1 MHELISYSKEIA
13 MKILRALLVA
23 SLPVMAQPG
32 LSRDLTIDSAVGGGI
47 GGAVGGAV
55 GAEVGGRNGAIIGS
69 GVGAA
74 VGTAIATNDYKTEEQ
89 KPTQTKVEVNY
100 RPEKKHSHT
109 HHCPPGQAKKG
120 RC

>member
-1 MHELISYSKEIA
+1 MSMKYL
-13 MKILRALLVA
+13 KILLAI
-23 SLPVMAQPG
+23 SLPVLTQAS
-32 LSRDLTIDSAVGGGI
+32 LSGDLAIESAVGGGI

-74 VGTAIATNDYKTEEQ
+74 VGTAIATNDYKHEEH
-89 KPTQTKVEVNY
+89 KPPETKVEVNY
-100 RPEKKHSHT
+100 RSEKQHPHT

>member
-1 MHELISYSKEIA
+1 
-13 MKILRALLVA
+13 MKILRILLVA
-23 SLPVMAQPG
+23 SLPVMAQPA

-55 GAEVGGRNGAIIGS
+55 GAELGGRNGAIIGS

-89 KPTQTKVEVNY
+89 EPPQTKVEVNY
-100 RPEKKHSHT
+100 RTEKKHPHT